1 LLPHF
6 INFFFT
12 VSQKGQK
19 TYCFCASKYGKII
32 LHKLR
37 RERIILK
44 ILHYGREEC
53 DKNKRRTRLISDV
66 DMIHFIESGC
76 GTFNHRKLSAG
87 QGFICR
93 RDRLCDYMPDKDDPW
108 TYSWINPF
116 GSDVQQLLETLPI
129 DRDGVFFWDIVHD
142 LSSLQEV
149 CGSSFYRRSAAE
161 EYRCLALLYRL
172 AAGMLAKKGESS
184 LSRCDYVEQ
193 AKLFLQTHY
202 ARGVTIKETA
212 AALHLSRAYLRNLFY
227 AQEKLSPQAYLM
239 KLRMERAEFL
249 LSGSYSITEISCAV
263 GYDDVLQFSRIF
275 AKYHGVSPTQYR
287 KELFEKEKRI
297 IVTKEKI

>member
-1 LLPHF
+1 M
-6 INFFFT
+6 
-12 VSQKGQK
+12 
-19 TYCFCASKYGKII
+19 
-32 LHKLR
+32 
-37 RERIILK
+37 K

-53 DKNKRRTRLISDV
+53 DKNKKRTRLISDV

-76 GTFNHRKLSAG
+76 GSFNHRRLSAG

-93 RDRLCDYMPDKDDPW
+93 RDRLCDYMPDKNDPW

-116 GSDVQQLLETLPI
+116 GSDVQQLIETLPI
-129 DRDGVFFWDIVHD
+129 DGDGVFFWDIVHD
-142 LSSLQEV
+142 LRPLQEV
-149 CGSSFYRRSAAE
+149 CGTSFYRHGVKE
-161 EYRCLALLYRL
+161 EYRCLSLLYRL
-172 AAGMLAKKGESS
+172 AAGMLAKKGETC
-184 LSRCDYVEQ
+184 LPRNDYVEQ

-227 AQEKLSPQAYLM
+227 AQEGSSPQAYLM

-249 LSGSYSITEISCAV
+249 LGGSYSITEISCAV
-263 GYDDVLQFSRIF
+263 GYGDVLQFSRIF

-287 KELFEKEKRI
+287 KELSAAKKQM
-297 IVTKEKI
+297 